1 MVKKTE
7 PMQILNGRAAL
18 CAGRDDMS
26 SEDEG
31 AAEQSDEQHRFNKPD
46 KFKTMLESGAI
57 PDAAMIHAARKKRQK
72 ARELGD
78 FVSLEEKK
86 PVDNRKGR
94 LVREDV
100 DDDLSDGEE
109 RVNMSAITGV
119 KEREERMEKFYSI
132 QESELRFRSA
142 YDQVF
147 LNLLSLDSDQDS
159 DREMDEW
166 ENQQIRKGVTG
177 AQLISAQQESAIYS
191 KYLRPKSPVH
201 AKPNRMSTANLLEQ
215 AYAHSTLERPRKLL
229 ASKKAEKKSAG
240 PRMPTEVFSKM
251 KERLAQVKELNASHT
266 SEIDR
271 ITREVQLMKMDAL
284 QSEQDAPV
292 AAAKFRFYQELKC
305 YVQDLV
311 ECLDEKLPKIV
322 ELERKSIGIMSK
334 QANMLIER
342 RRQDTRDQAKEAT
355 QSNTLRTS
363 AH

>member
-1 MVKKTE
+1 MVVKKTE
-7 PMQILNGRAAL
+7 PPIQILNGRAAL

-26 SEDEG
+26 SEEEVNE
-31 AAEQSDEQHRFNKPD
+31 EQQPDDQHMFNKPD

-78 FVSLEEKK
+78 FITIEEKK
-86 PVDNRKGR
+86 PADNRKGR

-109 RVNMSAITGV
+109 RVNMSAITGA
-119 KEREERMEKFYSI
+119 KEREERREKFYSV
-132 QESELRFRSA
+132 QESKYNMIRDYLPMSFNRFA
-142 YDQVF
+142 I
-147 LNLLSLDSDQDS
+147 DSDQDS

-191 KYLRPKSPVH
+191 QYLRSTSPINTSPK
-201 AKPNRMSTANLLEQ
+201 RMSTGNLLQQ
-215 AYAHSTLERPRKLL
+215 AYAHSTLDKPRKLL
-229 ASKKAEKKSAG
+229 ASQKTEKKSTG
-240 PRMPTEVFSKM
+240 PRMPAEVFSKM
-251 KERLAQVKELNASHT
+251 KERLAQVKELNENHT
-266 SEIDR
+266 NEIDR
-271 ITREVQLMKMDAL
+271 ITREIQLMKLEAI

-292 AAAKFRFYQELKC
+292 AASKYRFYQELRG

-322 ELERKSIGIMSK
+322 ELERKAIGIMSK
-334 QANMLIER
+334 QTNMLIER

-355 QSNTLRTS
+355 QSES
-363 AH
+363 HK